1 MLSLHCNVRI
11 VCAAAAVIVYQG
23 GQARELRPASHAGGA
38 HVRRHSRYVW
48 RSGGGQGLLE
58 GMMGALGGKGEG
70 DMTKEL
76 QEAMAGMK
84 FGSPEELASLG
95 LTEEDLKDDALSKM
109 SPEELQEVS
118 RNALQA
124 VSYNLLIC
132 NLN

>member
-1 MLSLHCNVRI
+1 MSGGIPGRF
-11 VCAAAAVIVYQG
+11 G
-23 GQARELRPASHAGGA
+23 GQ
-38 HVRRHSRYVW
+38 
-48 RSGGGQGLLE
+48 GGGQGLWE